1 MQNGYGPDS
10 GVQSFVQ
17 EKHEN
22 KKKKKIEKRNYSPDR
37 SFKIAELTAMK
48 LCNENVPCHGV
59 DFPEED
65 LFELESEG

>member
-1 MQNGYGPDS
+1 M
-10 GVQSFVQ
+10 VLTQ
-17 EKHEN
+17 EFRALFRRN
-22 KKKKKIEKRNYSPDR
+22 MRIKKKKKIEKRNYSPDR